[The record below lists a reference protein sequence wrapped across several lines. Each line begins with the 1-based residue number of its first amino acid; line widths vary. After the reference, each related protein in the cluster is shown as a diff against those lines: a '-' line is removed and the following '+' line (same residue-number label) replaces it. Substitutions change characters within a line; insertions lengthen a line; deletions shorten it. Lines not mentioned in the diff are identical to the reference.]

1 MWRVLSL
8 GPKGMEIARKF
19 IQIEGNSMR
28 LVGHCGG
35 LNEARI
41 ESNAPHQR
49 EFRGIIKCVIKPR
62 GSREQLPAFPI
73 GGGQGRGH
81 VAGVAKNRLSPG
93 VAVLDGEGRIVAWL
107 LDDLGEV

>member
-1 MWRVLSL
+1 MWRILSL

-19 IQIEGNSMR
+19 IQIEGNSVR

-41 ESNAPHQR
+41 KGNAPHQR

-62 GSREQLPAFPI
+62 GLRERLPAFPL
-73 GGGQGRGH
+73 GLRQGRDH
-81 VAGVAKNRLSPG
+81 VAGVAKNRWSPG
-93 VAVLDGEGRIVAWL
+93 VSVLDIE
-107 LDDLGEV
+107 D

>member
-1 MWRVLSL
+1 MWRILSL

-41 ESNAPHQR
+41 KGNAPHQR

-62 GSREQLPAFPI
+62 GSREHLD
-73 GGGQGRGH
+73 R
-81 VAGVAKNRLSPG
+81 KSTRLNSSHLG
-93 VAVLDGEGRIVAWL
+93 ISYAVFCLKKKTSIDQVPSAM
-107 LDDLGEV
+107 